1 MQSAATLVEA
11 PGRRGRGCFGL
22 AIGDR
27 SGAPMSI
34 ITRSR
39 SLRPWLAEARAMLA
53 LSWPMVLTNVA
64 QTAMTATDVVMMG
77 HLGPEALAAG
87 ALGSNL
93 YHAVLIFGIGVMGA
107 VSPMIAIELG
117 RNRHAVRDLR
127 RTVRQGFWAAAT
139 MVGPMWLFLWQA
151 EPLLRAMGQD
161 PALSKAAGSYV
172 HTLQWGL
179 LPFFLYLCLR
189 GFVAA
194 LQRPGWA
201 FVVVLFSVAFNAF
214 ANWCLI
220 FGRLGFPALGLPG
233 SGLATAFSS
242 ALMFAGLALVVVLDR
257 RFRRYRLFG
266 RFWVPDWPRYR
277 AFWRL
282 GLPIGLTLAFEVVVF
297 NGAAFLMGLIGTT
310 ALAAHAIAIQI
321 VSLSFMVPLGIGQA
335 GTVRVGRAFGAGD
348 KAGIARAGTMAL
360 ILALS
365 FMSCT
370 ALLMASVPEW
380 LVAPFLDRDT
390 AGAVAVAEMAMV
402 FLFYAAVFQIAD
414 GAQVIGSSIL
424 RGLGDA
430 RVPML
435 LAGLGYWGIGLPL
448 SVVLGFLTPL
458 AGRGIWIGLAIGLAV
473 VAAMMLWRWWTRER
487 WGLLRSG
494 LREAT

>member
-1 MQSAATLVEA
+1 
-11 PGRRGRGCFGL
+11 
-22 AIGDR
+22 
-27 SGAPMSI
+27 
-34 ITRSR
+34 
-39 SLRPWLAEARAMLA
+39 MLA

-64 QTAMTATDVVMMG
+64 QTAMTATDVIMMG
-77 HLGPEALAAG
+77 HLGPDALAAG
-87 ALGSNL
+87 ALGTNL
-93 YHAVLIFGIGVMGA
+93 YNAVLIFGIGVMGA

-151 EPLLRAMGQD
+151 EFILTAMGQD
-161 PALSKAAGSYV
+161 PGLSKAAGSYV

-194 LQRPGWA
+194 LLRPRWA
-201 FVVVLFSVAFNAF
+201 FIVVLFALVFNAF
-214 ANWCLI
+214 ANWCLM

-233 SGLATAFSS
+233 SGLATALSS

-257 RFRRYRLFG
+257 RFRRYHLLG

-282 GLPIGLTLAFEVVVF
+282 GLPIGLTLAFEVVIF
-297 NGAAFLMGLIGTT
+297 NGAAFLMGLIG
-310 ALAAHAIAIQI
+310 ASSLAAHAIAIQI
-321 VSLSFMVPLGIGQA
+321 ASLTFMVPLGIGQA

-348 KAGIARAGTMAL
+348 KEGIRRAGTMAL

-365 FMSCT
+365 FMTFT
-370 ALLMASVPEW
+370 ALLMAVVPEW
-380 LVAPFLDRDT
+380 LVAPFLDRSKP
-390 AGAVAVAEMAMV
+390 GADAVAELAML
-402 FLFYAAVFQIAD
+402 FLFYAAVFQIVD

-424 RGLGDA
+424 RGLGDT
-430 RVPML
+430 RLPMI
-435 LAGLGYWGIGLPL
+435 LAGIGYWGIGLPL
-448 SVVLGFLTPL
+448 SAALGFLTPL
-458 AGRGIWIGLAIGLAV
+458 AGRGIWIGLAIGLTV
-473 VAAMMLWRWWTRER
+473 VSVMMLWRWWARER
-487 WGLLRSG
+487 LGLLKWG
-494 LREAT
+494 LREAA

>member
-1 MQSAATLVEA
+1 
-11 PGRRGRGCFGL
+11 
-22 AIGDR
+22 
-27 SGAPMSI
+27 
-34 ITRSR
+34 
-39 SLRPWLAEARAMLA
+39 MLA

-64 QTAMTATDVVMMG
+64 QTAMTATDVIMMG
-77 HLGPEALAAG
+77 HLSPDALAAG
-87 ALGSNL
+87 ALGTNL
-93 YHAVLIFGIGVMGA
+93 YNAVLIFGIGVMGA

-151 EPLLRAMGQD
+151 EFILTAMGQD
-161 PALSKAAGSYV
+161 PVLSKAAASYV

-194 LQRPGWA
+194 LLRPRWA
-201 FVVVLFSVAFNAF
+201 FIVVLFALVFNAF
-214 ANWCLI
+214 ANWCLM

-233 SGLATAFSS
+233 SGLATALSS
-242 ALMFAGLALVVVLDR
+242 ALMFAGLALVVVRDR
-257 RFRRYRLFG
+257 RFRRYHLLG

-282 GLPIGLTLAFEVVVF
+282 GLPIGLTLAFEVMIF
-297 NGAAFLMGLIGTT
+297 NGAAFLMGLIG
-310 ALAAHAIAIQI
+310 ASSLAAHAIAIQI
-321 VSLSFMVPLGIGQA
+321 ASLTFMVPLGIGQA

-348 KAGIARAGTMAL
+348 KEGIRRAGTMAL

-365 FMSCT
+365 FMTCT
-370 ALLMASVPEW
+370 ALLMAVVPEW
-380 LVAPFLDRDT
+380 LVAPFLDRSKP
-390 AGAVAVAEMAMV
+390 GADAVAELAML
-402 FLFYAAVFQIAD
+402 FLFYAALFQIVD

-424 RGLGDA
+424 RGLGDT
-430 RVPML
+430 RLPMI
-435 LAGLGYWGIGLPL
+435 LAGIGYWGIGLPL
-448 SVVLGFLTPL
+448 SAALGFLTPL
-458 AGRGIWIGLAIGLAV
+458 AGRGIWIGLAIGLTV
-473 VAAMMLWRWWTRER
+473 VSVMMLWRWWARER
-487 WGLLRSG
+487 LGLLKWG

>member
-1 MQSAATLVEA
+1 
-11 PGRRGRGCFGL
+11 
-22 AIGDR
+22 
-27 SGAPMSI
+27 
-34 ITRSR
+34 
-39 SLRPWLAEARAMLA
+39 MLA

-64 QTAMTATDVVMMG
+64 QTAMTATDVIMMG

-151 EPLLRAMGQD
+151 EFILAAMGQD
-161 PALSKAAGSYV
+161 PSLSKAAGSYV

-194 LQRPGWA
+194 LLRPRWA
-201 FVVVLFSVAFNAF
+201 FIVVLFALAFNAF
-214 ANWCLI
+214 ANWCLM

-233 SGLATAFSS
+233 SGLATALSS
-242 ALMFAGLALVVVLDR
+242 TLMFAGLALVVVLDR
-257 RFRRYRLFG
+257 RFRRYHLLG

-282 GLPIGLTLAFEVVVF
+282 GLPIGLTLAFEVVIF
-297 NGAAFLMGLIGTT
+297 NGAAFLMGLIG
-310 ALAAHAIAIQI
+310 ASSLAAHAIAIQI
-321 VSLSFMVPLGIGQA
+321 ASLTFMVPLGIGQA

-348 KAGIARAGTMAL
+348 KEGIRRAGTMAL
-360 ILALS
+360 VLALS

-370 ALLMASVPEW
+370 ALLMALVPEW
-380 LVAPFLDRDT
+380 LVAPFLDRSKP
-390 AGAVAVAEMAMV
+390 GANAVAELAML
-402 FLFYAAVFQIAD
+402 FLFYAAVFQIVD

-424 RGLGDA
+424 RGLGDT
-430 RVPML
+430 RLPMIF
-435 LAGLGYWGIGLPL
+435 AGIGYWGIGLPL
-448 SVVLGFLTPL
+448 SAALGFLTPL
-458 AGRGIWIGLAIGLAV
+458 AGRGIWIGLAIGLTV
-473 VAAMMLWRWWTRER
+473 VSVMMLWRWWARER
-487 WGLLRSG
+487 LGLLKWG
-494 LREAT
+494 LREAA

>member
-1 MQSAATLVEA
+1 
-11 PGRRGRGCFGL
+11 
-22 AIGDR
+22 
-27 SGAPMSI
+27 
-34 ITRSR
+34 
-39 SLRPWLAEARAMLA
+39 MLA

-64 QTAMTATDVVMMG
+64 QTAMTATDVIMMG

-151 EPLLRAMGQD
+151 EFILAAMGQD
-161 PALSKAAGSYV
+161 PGLSKAAGSYV

-194 LQRPGWA
+194 LLRPRWA
-201 FVVVLFSVAFNAF
+201 FIVVLFALAFNAF
-214 ANWCLI
+214 ANWCLM

-233 SGLATAFSS
+233 SGLATALSS
-242 ALMFAGLALVVVLDR
+242 TLMFAGLALVVVLDK
-257 RFRRYRLFG
+257 RFRRYHLLG

-282 GLPIGLTLAFEVVVF
+282 GLPIGLTLAFEVVIF
-297 NGAAFLMGLIGTT
+297 NGAAFLMGLIG
-310 ALAAHAIAIQI
+310 ASSLAAHAIAIQI
-321 VSLSFMVPLGIGQA
+321 ASLTFMVPLGIGQA

-348 KAGIARAGTMAL
+348 KEGIRRAGTMAL
-360 ILALS
+360 VLALS

-370 ALLMASVPEW
+370 ALLMALVPEW
-380 LVAPFLDRDT
+380 LVAPFLDRSKP
-390 AGAVAVAEMAMV
+390 GANAVAELAML
-402 FLFYAAVFQIAD
+402 FLFYAAVFQIVD

-424 RGLGDA
+424 RGLGDT
-430 RVPML
+430 RLPMIF
-435 LAGLGYWGIGLPL
+435 AGIGYWGIGLPL
-448 SVVLGFLTPL
+448 SAALGFLTPL
-458 AGRGIWIGLAIGLAV
+458 AGRGIWIGLAIGLTV
-473 VAAMMLWRWWTRER
+473 VSVMMLWRWWARER
-487 WGLLRSG
+487 LGLLKWG
-494 LREAT
+494 LREAA

>member
-1 MQSAATLVEA
+1 
-11 PGRRGRGCFGL
+11 
-22 AIGDR
+22 
-27 SGAPMSI
+27 
-34 ITRSR
+34 
-39 SLRPWLAEARAMLA
+39 
-53 LSWPMVLTNVA
+53 MVLTNVA
-64 QTAMTATDVVMMG
+64 QTAMTATDVIMMG

-117 RNRHAVRDLR
+117 RNKHAVRDLR

-151 EPLLRAMGQD
+151 ELILTAMGQD
-161 PALSKAAGSYV
+161 PVLSKAAGSYV

-194 LQRPGWA
+194 LLRPRWA
-201 FVVVLFSVAFNAF
+201 FIVVLVALAFNAF
-214 ANWCLI
+214 ANWCLM

-233 SGLATAFSS
+233 SGLATTLSS
-242 ALMFAGLALVVVLDR
+242 TLMFAGLSLVVMLDR
-257 RFRRYRLFG
+257 RFRRYHLLG

-282 GLPIGLTLAFEVVVF
+282 GLPIGLTLAFEVVIF
-297 NGAAFLMGLIGTT
+297 NGAAFLMGLIGATS
-310 ALAAHAIAIQI
+310 LAAHAIAIQI
-321 VSLSFMVPLGIGQA
+321 ASLTFMVPLGIGQA

-348 KAGIARAGTMAL
+348 KEGIRRAGTMAL

-365 FMSCT
+365 FMACA
-370 ALLMASVPEW
+370 ALLMAIVPEW
-380 LVAPFLDRDT
+380 LVAPFLDRSKP
-390 AGAVAVAEMAMV
+390 GADAVAELAML
-402 FLFYAAVFQIAD
+402 FLFYAAVFQIVD

-424 RGLGDA
+424 RGLGDT
-430 RVPML
+430 RLPMIF
-435 LAGLGYWGIGLPL
+435 AGLGYWGIGLPL
-448 SVVLGFLTPL
+448 SAALGFLTPL
-458 AGRGIWIGLAIGLAV
+458 AGRGIWIGLAIGLTV
-473 VAAMMLWRWWTRER
+473 VSVMMLWRWWARER
-487 WGLLRSG
+487 LGLLKWGLH
-494 LREAT
+494 EAA